1 MQQDLWGN
9 DLTAEESQLLDVYE
23 KLRALARD
31 AVTPCVVANVR
42 TALAPV
48 AVAVTDLGL
57 RFEHL
62 VDEGV

>member
-1 MQQDLWGN
+1 MD
-9 DLTAEESQLLDVYE
+9 LLDNELTLEETRLLEVYE
-23 KLRALARD
+23 KLRELAREG
-31 AVTPCVVANVR
+31 ASPCVVAAAR
-42 TALAPV
+42 TALAPM